1 MKRLLSLCLLPLL
14 LSGCVVTPESL
25 ALIPAP
31 EPVVI
36 PPRYAQHLNSLK
48 YFDGVPAILINHH
61 GDLVTALNVD
71 QMKTDRWL
79 QLWAMSAMEDDGS
92 LDFAQS
98 ITKAQNIAMG
108 AHHIAVIYMNAFAA
122 SEQHCAE
129 NRQELEALIQ
139 VHADQ
144 AFHLPDIQFP
154 YLTVVHELAA
164 HLTQMDETR
173 KVGSCADH
181 LASLPDFPKVR
192 TFCFGG
198 NPGQQVMGQKAEAK
212 QDADQLEDLSDPTA
226 LRSLV
231 ISAANLSCW
240 PETHE

>member
-14 LSGCVVTPESL
+14 LSGCVVTPKSL

-36 PPRYAQHLNSLK
+36 PPRYAQHLNPLK

-61 GDLVTALNVD
+61 GDPVTALNLD

-98 ITKAQNIAMG
+98 ITEAQNIAMG
-108 AHHIAVIYMNAFAA
+108 AHQIAVIYMNAFAA
-122 SEQHCAE
+122 SEQYCAE

-164 HLTQMDETR
+164 QLTQMDETR

-212 QDADQLEDLSDPTA
+212 QDADQLEALSDPTA
-226 LRSLV
+226 LRSLA

-240 PETHE
+240 PETHG